1 MRSGLPYLSHPLTE
15 SLAYFYLIIIFFCL
29 LSSPPALI
37 TGSWAKCQWPGQR
50 RAGTRA
56 GCLAGGDAPRG
67 LPALL
72 SPVYPATPGHMCVSP
87 PRSTPPSRP
96 ALSLASW
103 PWAGVS
109 LSASVC
115 CSCPER
121 AGLIYPRPASV
132 SASPSP
138 AELGR
143 ACIGPGRG
151 VLKPEYSRV
160 SFHIVY
166 SGSRFLKRKELSFAR
181 PFAVHY
187 VLGGLVGG

>member
-1 MRSGLPYLSHPLTE
+1 M
-15 SLAYFYLIIIFFCL
+15 
-29 LSSPPALI
+29 I

-56 GCLAGGDAPRG
+56 GCLAGGDAPRASRCC
-67 LPALL
+67 PL
-72 SPVYPATPGHMCVSP
+72 SILGPPNSLCLFP
-87 PRSTPPSRP
+87 PRSIPPSRP

-109 LSASVC
+109 LAASAC

-143 ACIGPGRG
+143 ACTGPGRG

-166 SGSRFLKRKELSFAR
+166 SGPGFLKRKELSFAR